1 MSLLSPE
8 LEAFVAIV
16 KKHTVHGAAK
26 EIGLTQT
33 GVTQRIRNLEKK
45 IGNTLFTRSRKGML
59 LTQEGEALF
68 VYCQKVLDIEGE
80 TLSSIQGSNTQK
92 NIRIQIAGSS
102 SIMRARI
109 IPNTIKLI
117 EQFKEITFTY
127 HITDDEPT
135 VRYLKSGECQL
146 AVMSPLE
153 VPNEMDAKKLEP
165 EIYIMVAPYEWK
177 NRDPED
183 ILKNERLVDFNYGD
197 KVTLKFLNKYGIA
210 KLAKKEGHYV
220 NNTDALV
227 SLITRAHGYSVLSKR
242 FLEPYIKTK
251 QLVQI
256 MPGSFSKIDFALAWY
271 PRHEMPKYFKR
282 LIDLIN

>member
-16 KKHTVHGAAK
+16 KKGTVHGAAK

-33 GVTQRIRNLEKK
+33 GVTQRVRCLERK
-45 IGNTLFTRSRKGML
+45 IGNTLFTRSRKGMN

-80 TLSSIQGSNTQK
+80 TLSSIQGTTVQK
-92 NIRIQIAGSS
+92 NVRVQIAGSS

-109 IPNTIKLI
+109 IPNTVRILD
-117 EQFKEITFTY
+117 QFKDLTFTY

-135 VRYLKSGECQL
+135 VRYLKSGDCQL
-146 AVMSPLE
+146 AVMHPFE

-165 EIYIMVAPYEWK
+165 EIYIMVGPYEWK
-177 NRDPED
+177 NRDVKE
-183 ILKNERLVDFNYGD
+183 IVKNERLVDFNYGD
-197 KVTLKFLNKYGIA
+197 KVTLSFLKKYGLA
-210 KLAKKEGHYV
+210 QLAKKEGHYV
-220 NNTDALV
+220 NNTDALI
-227 SLITRAHGYSVLSKR
+227 SLITAGKGYSVLSKR
-242 FLEPYIKTK
+242 FLEPYIRDKH
-251 QLVQI
+251 LVQI
-256 MPGSFSKIDFALAWY
+256 MPEAFSKLDFALAWY